1 MATFAVDAIVLN
13 RRDIGEADRLI
24 TIFSRTMGKQRVVAK
39 GVRRTTSRMAAHL
52 EPGRES
58 HLFLVERRSLPLVT
72 QAQTQHLFISP
83 NADLAELKDLF
94 NILEITASL
103 LDDNQRDSRF
113 YELIIATLTRFKLI
127 TSQPE
132 PLRSANRQLLS
143 AAFMLKA
150 LHMLGFSIEL
160 TQCVACSKPLLAEP
174 NNAAEP
180 AGSTANDPS
189 HSSAQPAEFYLSAAR
204 GGVAHKD
211 CGMPGPGVFVITAEA
226 LRTMRKLLGAKLDTL
241 ETLTKGS
248 SGSELTRP
256 IVAFVEWT
264 SERTLKS
271 SQL

>member
-1 MATFAVDAIVLN
+1 MATFAVDALVLN

-72 QAQTQHLFISP
+72 QAETQQLFISP
-83 NADLAELKDLF
+83 TADLAELKDLF

-113 YELIIATLTRFKLI
+113 YELIIATLTRFKL
-127 TSQPE
+127 TGSQAE
-132 PLRSANRQLLS
+132 PLRTTNRQLLS

-150 LHMLGFSIEL
+150 LHMLGYSIEL
-160 TQCVACSKPLLAEP
+160 TQCVACGKPLQAEP
-174 NNAAEP
+174 
-180 AGSTANDPS
+180 
-189 HSSAQPAEFYLSAAR
+189 EFYLSAAR
-204 GGVAHKD
+204 GGVAHTT
-211 CGMPGPGVFVITAEA
+211 CGMPGPGVFVLRQEA

-241 ETLTKGS
+241 ETLSKGAA
-248 SGSELTRP
+248 GSELTRP